1 MNLVLFIEQLGD
13 KKAADVLGA
22 KVRTVKSW
30 RLRVRFPRHTI
41 AQDLIRAS
49 GGKLT
54 MKGIYEGAE
63 HRRFAGRTLDAS

>member
-13 KKAADVLGA
+13 KKAAHVLGM

-30 RLRVRFPRHTI
+30 RLKIRFPRHTI
-41 AQDLIRAS
+41 ANDLIRAS

-54 MKGIYEGAE
+54 MKGIYDGAE
-63 HRRFAGRTLDAS
+63 CRRLKAAK